1 MRRQKVYRKHT
12 GRLTILNRKDVFGLK
27 AERISPII
35 SDNPMAA
42 FGRLLSY
49 REPRAAMCR
58 AAFPSCGIPQG
69 GQPTAWEYSVK
80 RQWRG
85 GMAAFLTFIILISG
99 CSAAPAGSGAE
110 SRTVAPA
117 NSTHYE
123 PPAFR
128 NAEFHPDAAVSG
140 SGAEIDLSAVSQG
153 YVAVRAQ
160 SDKRLKCQVVY
171 GDVKYNYDLP
181 GDGTPV
187 VYPLQSGNGQYNV
200 RVMQNTTENK
210 YMELFSAQADVVLD
224 SEFEPFLRPSQRVAY
239 SVDSACVL
247 LASDIS
253 AQAAD
258 AAAVVSSVYEYI
270 QSNVDY
276 DYDKAQNIVDNNVTG
291 YLPDPDETLSTK
303 KGICYDYAALAAAM
317 LRSQGIPTKL
327 ITGYV
332 SSGGS
337 ELYHAWNMIWLE
349 ESGWITVEIRAPR
362 HEWQRIDLT
371 FAAAG
376 QSALVGDGKGYADKE
391 VY

>member
-1 MRRQKVYRKHT
+1 MSPCGRKAT
-12 GRLTILNRKDVFGLK
+12 
-27 AERISPII
+27 
-35 SDNPMAA
+35 
-42 FGRLLSY
+42 
-49 REPRAAMCR
+49 
-58 AAFPSCGIPQG
+58 
-69 GQPTAWEYSVK
+69 
-80 RQWRG
+80 
-85 GMAAFLTFIILISG
+85 
-99 CSAAPAGSGAE
+99 
-110 SRTVAPA
+110 
-117 NSTHYE
+117 
-123 PPAFR
+123 
-128 NAEFHPDAAVSG
+128 NA
-140 SGAEIDLSAVSQG
+140 
-153 YVAVRAQ
+153 
-160 SDKRLKCQVVY
+160 LKCQVVY

-337 ELYHAWNMIWLE
+337 RAVPC
-349 ESGWITVEIRAPR
+349 VE
-362 HEWQRIDLT
+362 HDL
-371 FAAAG
+371 AG
-376 QSALVGDGKGYADKE
+376 RERLDHRGDQGAQA
-391 VY
+391 